1 MTDRL
6 EPDDELDREQHVAFA
21 RQANQETW
29 DLLERTDRTDVENN
43 SMIHAA
49 HAAAFHWEIAGGAA
63 QSARADWLLS
73 RVYAVL
79 GQAEPAQRYARHC
92 LETCERE
99 GLVDFDVAYAYEALA
114 RKCLETVAEAARSRW
129 NLSNLGLVHRIG
141 RLYPGDVSVAVAVAS
156 EHRAEAFEACRF
168 VIDTV
173 KVEVP
178 IWKKETG
185 PDGQVWIEGTDL
197 RPASPA

>member
-1 MTDRL
+1 MVELVRDPIDVSAMLAECSAPEAGAVSLFLGTVRNHHQGHAVEYL
-6 EPDDELDREQHVAFA
+6 EYE
-21 RQANQETW
+21 
-29 DLLERTDRTDVENN
+29 
-43 SMIHAA
+43 
-49 HAAAFHWEIAGGAA
+49 
-63 QSARADWLLS
+63 
-73 RVYAVL
+73 
-79 GQAEPAQRYARHC
+79 
-92 LETCERE
+92 
-99 GLVDFDVAYAYEALA
+99 AYEALA